1 MQRSKVAT
9 ALPPTHAAW
18 HASLT
23 SRHKANVTAH
33 CQNLLHQCTVK
44 SAAHKKSLTAL
55 GYIVPAYLSLVDA
68 IDGFDPNDMAAS
80 AKTVTVV
87 FDGYM
92 TLLRATA
99 NDIFGSESDF
109 KTSAIPE
116 FFLRLFIILINHHK
130 ATTLEASGQRDIPV
144 ELSFDIRSDDLVI
157 PRSQR
162 VDAAIVIKTPLVV
175 ADKELVGFC
184 IPVFAAEAKTYFDKN
199 MLSGV
204 DQSAAGMKSTF
215 PHCLYFSIGEFADFE
230 LSAHSYAAGAMDEIY
245 ILRHQ
250 KRADF
255 RKTKVANPID
265 ANLVTEILT
274 RVETAIINHNK
285 KRPRLDVRLKTG
297 RLIG

>member
-1 MQRSKVAT
+1 MVAP
-9 ALPPTHAAW
+9 LPQTHSVW
-18 HASLT
+18 HALLT
-23 SRHKANVTAH
+23 SRHRANVTPH

-44 SAAHKKSLTAL
+44 SAAHKKSSAAL
-55 GYIVPAYLSLVDA
+55 NYIVPAYISLINA
-68 IDGFDPNDMAAS
+68 IDGFDPNNLITS
-80 AKTVTVV
+80 ARTVTTI
-87 FDGYM
+87 FDDYM
-92 TLLRATA
+92 TLLRVTG

-116 FFLRLFIILINHHK
+116 FFLRLFVILIDHHN
-130 ATTLEASGQRDIPV
+130 ATMLEASGQRDIPV

-162 VDAAIVIKTPLVV
+162 VDAAIIIKTQLIV
-175 ADKELVGFC
+175 ANKELKGFC

-255 RKTKVANPID
+255 RKTKAANPID
-265 ANLVTEILT
+265 ANLVAEILQ
-274 RVETAIINHNK
+274 RVETSIVEHNK
-285 KRPRLDVRLKTG
+285 MRPGLDVRLKTG
-297 RLIG
+297 KLIG